1 LTHTQQGMQRYLTT
15 SEKDRYKPGLLKK
28 QDGRCLFC
36 KDPFVSTP
44 ANNSMHTTYEHLD
57 GNTFNNDPAN
67 LALAHKHCNNEKKHN
82 SDYQIIAR
90 QQLQENHNSADSLDV
105 HVRQTHEPKETSQQ
119 IDINVAFY
127 HITKQFVNDR
137 LLRQAMPEI
146 LFNDTAE
153 SVAYL
158 MKEQTNHGSSATAK
172 RYLHELTSSVAP
184 FDRVERGGVWY
195 IIKRQ

>member
-1 LTHTQQGMQRYLTT
+1 MTHTQQGMQRYLTT
-15 SEKDRYKPGLLKK
+15 SQKDRERPRLLQK
-28 QDGRCLFC
+28 QEGKCLFC
-36 KDPFVSTP
+36 KDAFVPNP
-44 ANNSMHTTYEHLD
+44 ANNSMRYTIEHLD
-57 GNTFNNDPAN
+57 GNVFNNDIAN
-67 LALAHKHCNNEKKHN
+67 LALAHKKCNNEKKHN

-90 QQLQENHNSADSLDV
+90 HQLQDNHNSFDSLDACV
-105 HVRQTHEPKETSQQ
+105 SQTHEPKETSKQ

-127 HITKQFVNDR
+127 KITKDYVNDR
-137 LLRQAMPEI
+137 LLRQLLPEI
-146 LFNDTAE
+146 HFNDTAE

-172 RYLHELTSSVAP
+172 RYLNELSSSVAP